1 MLDLTSRMLFHDVWL
16 KYFPKDP
23 PVRIAIQV
31 ADANATLDMIVMC
44 VVAVRKSQMQFPDPK
59 FPNFWRMR

>member
-1 MLDLTSRMLFHDVWL
+1 VWL